1 MILDCVGNY
10 LIMTNPR
17 INLDTRQYR
26 KLSDHDQPKNK
37 IDARLGRKL
46 SDPGT
51 IQEYSMILDC
61 DCVGNYLIM
70 TNQRIQ
76 LGLHCVGNY
85 LVVTNPRINL
95 DTRLCRT
102 LSGHNQFKNKR

>member
-1 MILDCVGNY
+1 MILDCVENY

-26 KLSDHDQPKNK
+26 KFSDHDQPKNK

-61 DCVGNYLIM
+61 VGNYLIM
-70 TNQRIQ
+70 
-76 LGLHCVGNY
+76 
-85 LVVTNPRINL
+85 TNPRINL
-95 DTRLCRT
+95 DTRLCRK
-102 LSGHNQFKNKR
+102 LSDHDQSKNKP